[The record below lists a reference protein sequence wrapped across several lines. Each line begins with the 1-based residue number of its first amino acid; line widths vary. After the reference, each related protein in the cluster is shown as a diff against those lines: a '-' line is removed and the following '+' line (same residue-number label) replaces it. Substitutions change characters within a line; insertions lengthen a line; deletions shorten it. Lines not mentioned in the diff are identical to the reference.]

1 MAIWDKD
8 SYKAITNCLINH
20 PIYDYDIRHANISIL
35 KVYDMITDEQFNALS
50 SMPKLDREI
59 AIGYM
64 IRNNKELSTVLHN
77 GFKQARKVFITANR
91 LDESTVL
98 ETRKDSI
105 VTLERANKTRFGCV
119 EFVLKNV
126 YTSFYKIPRYEFFY
140 GHNNDSFNN
149 NPIIEI
155 KGISNESLNYHKN
168 YFLKFLLTVFDMA
181 ERSSLENVIYYLDAF
196 SNKYVNKQLPIQYYR
211 EFNSNSKFILTSLDK
226 NGNVKKRYGV
236 DTEYINTSVLDISY
250 NFGIIN
256 ELYKILVSRYL

>member
-8 SYKAITNCLINH
+8 YYKAITNCLINH

-35 KVYDMITDEQFNALS
+35 RVYDKITDEQFNTLS
-50 SMPKLDREI
+50 NMPKLDREI
-59 AIGYM
+59 AVGYM
-64 IRNNKELSTVLHN
+64 IRNNKEISNILHN
-77 GFKQARKVFITANR
+77 GFKQARKVFITANK

-105 VTLERANKTRFGCV
+105 VTLEKVNKTTFGCV
-119 EFVLKNV
+119 EFILKNV

-140 GHNNDSFNN
+140 GHSKDLFNN
-149 NPIIEI
+149 NPTIEV
-155 KGISNESLNYHKN
+155 KGISNDSLKYHKD
-168 YFLKFLLTVFDMA
+168 YFLKFLLTVFDMV
-181 ERSSLENVIYYLDAF
+181 ERSSLDNVLYYINTF
-196 SNKYVNKQLPIQYYR
+196 SNKYVNRQLPIQYYR
-211 EFNSNSKFILTSLDK
+211 EFNSNSKFILTVLDK

-236 DTEYINTSVLDISY
+236 DTDYVNIDILDISY